1 MSDSP
6 IPREH
11 YLSLLRESRG
21 HQFIK
26 VITGIRRCGKSTL
39 MEMFVDELRQSGVSE
54 DRMLSMNL
62 DDAELMIATYTDLI
76 ETVNSKMDDLDGAY
90 LFFDEIQNIPEWERA
105 IATFHLHG
113 ADIYITGSNSN
124 MLSTEL
130 STKLSGRCIEIH
142 MHTLSFSEY
151 IAFREIED
159 VDRLLEDYIRFGG
172 FPAVALSMDRMPRQ
186 TMDILDGIY
195 NTVFT
200 KDVQNRHE
208 IRNSTLMREL
218 CTYLMKNIGDRTS
231 IRGIA
236 NYITSKGS
244 KAQPQTI
251 DQYIGFLEE
260 ALLFSRAKR
269 LDSKTKDYLRTSDK
283 FYIGDVGVR
292 NSLLPFHP
300 DDLDG
305 IVENIV
311 YNELVYRY
319 GDVATYDVNG
329 HEVDFIADPARVPSY
344 YQISLSIMDRT
355 TREREIRS
363 LKAIDD
369 NYPKTIITYERYP
382 MDDVDGIR
390 IVQLK
395 DWLLEH

>member
-39 MEMFVDELRQSGVSE
+39 IEMFVDELRQSGVSE

-62 DDAELMIATYTDLI
+62 DDAELMIATYTNLI

-130 STKLSGRCIEIH
+130 STRLSGRCIEIH

-218 CTYLMKNIGDRTS
+218 CTYLIKNIGDRTS

-236 NYITSKGS
+236 NYIASKGS

-329 HEVDFIADPARVPSY
+329 HEVDFIADPAGVPSY

-355 TREREIRS
+355 IRERVIRS

-390 IVQLK
+390 IIQLK

>member
-1 MSDSP
+1 
-6 IPREH
+6 
-11 YLSLLRESRG
+11 
-21 HQFIK
+21 
-26 VITGIRRCGKSTL
+26 
-39 MEMFVDELRQSGVSE
+39 MEMFIDELRQSGVDE
-54 DRMLSMNL
+54 DRILSMNL
-62 DDAELMIATYTDLI
+62 DDAELMISTHTDLI
-76 ETVNSKMDDLDGAY
+76 DVVNSRIGDLEGAY

-105 IATFHLHG
+105 IATFHLHR

-130 STKLSGRCIEIH
+130 STRLSGRCIEIR

-151 IAFREIED
+151 IKFREIED
-159 VDRLLEDYIRFGG
+159 KDRLLEDFIHFGG
-172 FPAVALSMDRMPRQ
+172 FPAVSLSMDRMPKQ
-186 TMDILDGIY
+186 TMGILDGIY

-208 IRNSTLMREL
+208 IRNNTLMRDL
-218 CTYLMKNIGDRTS
+218 CTCLMKNIGDRTS

-244 KAQPQTI
+244 RTQPQTI

-260 ALLFSRAKR
+260 ALLFSRARR

-283 FYIGDVGVR
+283 FYVGDVGVR
-292 NSLLPFHP
+292 NCLLPFHP
-300 DDLDG
+300 NDLDG
-305 IVENIV
+305 IIENIV
-311 YNELVYRY
+311 YNELAYRH

-329 HEVDFIADPARVPSY
+329 HEVDFVADPVGMPSY
-344 YQISLSIMDRT
+344 YQVSLSIMDRM
-355 TREREIRS
+355 TRERIIRS

-382 MDDVDGIR
+382 MDDIDGIR

-395 DWLLEH
+395 DWLLEF

>member
-1 MSDSP
+1 MDDSP

-39 MEMFVDELRQSGVSE
+39 MEMFVDELRGSGVDE
-54 DRMLSMNL
+54 DRILSMNL
-62 DDAELMIATYTDLI
+62 DDAELMISTYTDLI
-76 ETVNSKMDDLDGAY
+76 DAVNSRIDGLDGAY

-105 IATFHLHG
+105 ISTFHLHK
-113 ADIYITGSNSN
+113 ADIYITGSNSD

-130 STKLSGRCIEIH
+130 STRLSGRCIEIR

-151 IAFREIED
+151 VTFREID
-159 VDRLLEDYIRFGG
+159 DRDRLLEDYVRFGG
-172 FPAVALSMDRMPRQ
+172 FPAVSLSMDRMPRQ

-195 NTVFT
+195 NTVFV

-208 IRNSTLMREL
+208 IRNNILMRDL
-218 CTYLMKNIGDRTS
+218 CTHLMKNIGGRTS

-244 KAQPQTI
+244 KTQPQTI

-260 ALLFSRAKR
+260 ALLFSRARR

-292 NSLLPFHP
+292 NCLLPFHP

-311 YNELVYRY
+311 YNELVYRH
-319 GDVATYDVNG
+319 GDVAIYDVNG
-329 HEVDFIADPARVPSY
+329 QEVDFIADPAGVPSY
-344 YQISLSIMDRT
+344 YQVSLSIMDGS
-355 TREREIRS
+355 TRDRVVRP

-382 MDDVDGIR
+382 LDDIDGIR

-395 DWLLEH
+395 DWLLE